1 MAELQCPL
9 LAGYDRA
16 FAAATRR
23 FEQLVAP
30 LDAER
35 AGWSPD
41 PRTWSVAACLDH
53 LNRSS
58 TTYFEQ
64 LAPALDRAREAG
76 LAGGAPYGRGTWV
89 GRFLLGVLDPLRP
102 RFKAVKAPKVFRPA
116 VVDAIDFDAACEEFR
131 AVQERWHAVLRQADG
146 LPLGEVKLA
155 TPVSRLLKVTAHQA
169 ILIHVFHE
177 PRHLGQA
184 ERVVQHR
191 EFPSD
196 RVALHGES

>member
-1 MAELQCPL
+1 MTELRCPV

-35 AGWSPD
+35 AAWSPD
-41 PRTWSVAACLDH
+41 PKAWSVAACLDH

-58 TTYFEQ
+58 TTYFER
-64 LAPALDRAREAG
+64 LEPAIAAARDAG
-76 LAGGAPYGRGTWV
+76 LAGGAPYGKGTWV

-102 RFKAVKAPKVFRPA
+102 TFRAVKAPRAFRPA
-116 VVDAIDFDAACEEFR
+116 AIEDIDFAAACAEFR

-146 LPLGEVKLA
+146 LLLGEVKLA
-155 TPVSRLLKVTAHQA
+155 TPVSKLLKVTAHQA

-177 PRHLGQA
+177 PRHLAQA